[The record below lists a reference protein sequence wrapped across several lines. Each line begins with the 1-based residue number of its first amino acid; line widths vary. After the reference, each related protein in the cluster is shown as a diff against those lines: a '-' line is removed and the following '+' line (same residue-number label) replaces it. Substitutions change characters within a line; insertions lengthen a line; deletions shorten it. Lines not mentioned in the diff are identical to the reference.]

1 MTLTNYWWLLIWLF
15 IGAIIAVI
23 VPVTR
28 SEYVLGKKEQRWGL
42 IPAVLLACPY
52 AVWAGVRHDWFGD
65 TGVYRRMFQ
74 ESPAAISQIPS
85 YIAEHTKDRGFSVLT
100 IVLKSILGN
109 SVILF
114 FLIIAIFQIA
124 CIVYVF
130 RKYSSNYWLS
140 FFLFIVSTDYLSW
153 MHNGVRQ
160 FIAVTIVFAC
170 FGLIVKRKYVPLIC
184 LVLLASTIHG
194 SALLMI
200 PIVFIVLG
208 KAWNKRTI
216 FFIAATVV
224 IMGFIDQFT
233 SLLDNLLAE
242 TQYSDLITNEIWTT
256 DDGTSILRVLVYSAP
271 AILSFIGK
279 RYVDAADDPVI
290 NICVN
295 CACVTMALYF
305 LASVSSG
312 IYVGRLPIYTTLQ
325 GYIAVPWLIDH
336 IFTEKSATLVKT
348 AMIGAFLVF
357 FYYQMHVA
365 WAVI

>member
-15 IGAIIAVI
+15 IGAIMAVV
-23 VPVTR
+23 VPVTS
-28 SEYVLGKKEQRWGL
+28 SEYVLGKKERRWGM
-42 IPAVLLACPY
+42 IPAIFLACPY
-52 AVWAGVRHDWFGD
+52 AVWSGFRHDWFGD
-65 TGVYRRMFQ
+65 TGAYRRTFN
-74 ESPAAISQIPS
+74 EAPAVIAQIPS
-85 YIAEHTKDRGFSVLT
+85 YIAEHTKDKGFSVLT
-100 IVLKSILGN
+100 IVLKSILG
-109 SVILF
+109 SSDVLF
-114 FLIIAIFQIA
+114 FLVIAVFQMA

-140 FFLFIVSTDYLSW
+140 FFLFIASTDYLSW
-153 MHNGVRQ
+153 MHNGMRQ
-160 FIAVTIVFAC
+160 FIAVAIVFVC
-170 FGLIVKRKYVPLIC
+170 FGLIVKKKYVPLIG
-184 LVLLASTIHG
+184 LILLASTIHG
-194 SALLMI
+194 TALLMV
-200 PIVFIVLG
+200 PIVFIIRG
-208 KAWNKRTI
+208 KAWNKKTI
-216 FFIAATVV
+216 FFIAAIAV

-233 SLLDNLLAE
+233 PFLDNMLAE
-242 TQYSDLITNEIWTT
+242 TQYSDLVKNEIWTT

-305 LASVSSG
+305 LSSVSSG
-312 IYVGRLPIYTTLQ
+312 IYIGRLPIYTTLQ

-336 IFTEKSATLVKT
+336 IFTEKSARLMKVG
-348 AMIGAFLVF
+348 MIGAFLVF